1 MKNLKNC
8 WMLLDKILIKIHA
21 KFTQMIGLGEGK
33 KLISK
38 FNDAYAHFC

>member
-1 MKNLKNC
+1 MKNLKND
-8 WMLLDKILIKIHA
+8 WMVLDKIPIKIHA
-21 KFTQMIGLGEGK
+21 NFTQMIRLGEGK